1 MVKLRKSSIYLG
13 SFFGA
18 VGITVAVMMV
28 SFFGML
34 FASGE
39 DGRRETLFHTLYVE
53 STTSAEGA
61 VQISFGLTQNYLP
74 IILLFASTFLVI
86 LGVSILHHVVRRQ
99 RERRLKD

>member
-1 MVKLRKSSIYLG
+1 MKSGKWNLFAG
-13 SFFGA
+13 SFYGA
-18 VGITVAVMMV
+18 AAITVIIMAA
-28 SFFGML
+28 SFLSML

-61 VQISFGLTQNYLP
+61 VRISFGLTQNYLP

-99 RERRLKD
+99 RERRSKG